1 MAHPPDPP
9 DPPPAPTAFSHKLAV
24 HQRLAPHLDG
34 YVLAADPLAAETAR
48 AALLGAGADL
58 LPLLV
63 RRLDTFDPQTIR
75 RLGELAAAYPD
86 RAATVAALRRAA
98 LDPRQP
104 DLRRMATMLVLQQ
117 FLDQPL
123 DDSYFAGL
131 RDPTGV
137 AVDSL
142 LDVLT
147 RAEADRNLLL
157 AYLGALQAQPPA
169 VLAQLVARATAL
181 GPQSRVALLQL
192 IALHDDPAL
201 HTGAGEALAALRT
214 PGALLALR
222 MLNSVAP
229 PDQRSGIERALLKLR
244 LSGVA
249 LPRFAAVPPGARAL
263 QTEPDA
269 AGRVALW
276 FLLPQ
281 SAGLSDLL
289 SLYLHPVHG
298 ITDAFGSEGF
308 AAASLPPPAPP
319 GTRHRGLTAT
329 HNQGP
334 RWSVPFWDAPGAD
347 FMEIS
352 FAEGRRLVARYQLL
366 NWGSGTALPWEY
378 RLLHDLIWRFGPPL
392 P

>member
-1 MAHPPDPP
+1 MAPP
-9 DPPPAPTAFSHKLAV
+9 DPPPAPPSAFSQKLAV
-24 HQRLAPHLDG
+24 HQRLAPHLDD
-34 YVLAADPLAAETAR
+34 YLLATDAPAGEVAR
-48 AALLGAGADL
+48 AVLLGAGADL

-63 RRLDTFDPQTIR
+63 RRLDTFDPQTIH

-86 RAATVAALRRAA
+86 RAALVAALRRAA

-117 FLDQPL
+117 FLDQSL

-142 LDVLT
+142 LDVLA
-147 RAEADRNLLL
+147 RAEGDRNLLL

-169 VLAQLVARATAL
+169 VLAHLLARVDRL
-181 GPQSRVALLQL
+181 GPQSRVELLKL

-201 HTGAGEALAALRT
+201 HGGAGEALATLRT

-222 MLNSVAP
+222 MLKLVAP
-229 PDQRSGIERALLKLR
+229 PGQRSGLERALLKLK
-244 LSGVA
+244 LSGVVV
-249 LPRFAAVPPGARAL
+249 PRFAAVPPQARAL
-263 QTEPDA
+263 QSDA
-269 AGRVALW
+269 DDSERVALW

-281 SAGLSDLL
+281 AADTFDLL
-289 SLYLHPVHG
+289 SLYLHPVYG

-308 AAASLPPPAPP
+308 AATSLPPLAPP
-319 GTRHRGLTAT
+319 GTRHRGLAAAT
-329 HNQGP
+329 RDLSP
-334 RWSVPFWDAPGAD
+334 RWSVPFWDAPGTD
-347 FMEIS
+347 FVEIP
-352 FAEGRRLVARYQLL
+352 FAEGRRLAARYQTL

>member
-1 MAHPPDPP
+1 MALPPDPP
-9 DPPPAPTAFSHKLAV
+9 DPSSASPTAFSHKLAV
-24 HQRLAPHLDG
+24 HQRLAPHLED
-34 YVLAADPLAAETAR
+34 YLLAADPLAGAAAR
-48 AALLGAGADL
+48 AALLAAGADL
-58 LPLLV
+58 LPLMV
-63 RRLDTFDPQTIR
+63 RRLDTFDPQTIH

-142 LDVLT
+142 LDVLI
-147 RAEADRNLLL
+147 RAEDDRNLLL
-157 AYLGALQAQPPA
+157 AYLGVLQAQPPA
-169 VLAQLVARATAL
+169 VLAHLLARADRL
-181 GPQSRVALLQL
+181 GPQSRSELLKL

-201 HTGAGEALAALRT
+201 HGGAGEALAALRT

-222 MLNSVAP
+222 MLNLVAP
-229 PDQRSGIERALLKLR
+229 PSQRSGIERALLKLQ

-249 LPRFAAVPPGARAL
+249 LPRFAAVPPAARAL
-263 QTEPDA
+263 RSDMDE

-281 SAGLSDLL
+281 PTGTSDLL
-289 SLYLHPVHG
+289 SLYLHPVSG

-308 AAASLPPPAPP
+308 APASLPPPAPP
-319 GTRHRGLTAT
+319 GTRHRGLAAT
-329 HNQGP
+329 HDQSP

-347 FMEIS
+347 FVEIP
-352 FAEGRRLVARYQLL
+352 FAEGRRLAARYQTL

-378 RLLHDLIWRFGPPL
+378 RLLHDLIWRFGPP
-392 P
+392 